1 MAQVDV
7 TMDYDVVG
15 KMADIFKTS
24 SDILKVVSKALEIAS
39 TILKMTAMFGAVGN
53 LALAYYL
60 DNIKSKVDPLADT
73 CAELSEDCKGAIMFL
88 RDGDSSGSQR
98 FV

>member
-1 MAQVDV
+1 MADV
-7 TMDYDVVG
+7 SMDYEVVG

-24 SDILKVVSKALEIAS
+24 SDVLKVVSKALEIAS
-39 TILKMTAMFGAVGN
+39 SILKASAMFGMVGN

-60 DNIKSKVDPLADT
+60 DNIKSKVDPLADK
-73 CAELSEDCKGAIMFL
+73 CGELSGDCKGAIMAL
-88 RDGDSSGSQR
+88 RDGDFSGSQR